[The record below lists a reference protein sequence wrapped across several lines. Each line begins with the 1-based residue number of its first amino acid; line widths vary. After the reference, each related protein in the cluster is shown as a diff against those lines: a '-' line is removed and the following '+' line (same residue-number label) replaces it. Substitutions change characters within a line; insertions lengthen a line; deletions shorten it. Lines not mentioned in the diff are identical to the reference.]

1 MNPIVLFDMDG
12 TLLDSIPPMAKCCN
26 LALARHSLPQHP
38 VQEYN
43 RMVGWGMERLI
54 RLACPQ
60 ESSEELIAA
69 VMKTYN
75 EIYQEECRLPGIIYP
90 GLADMLRLLRS
101 HGIHTAIISNKPE
114 NQASALFHSTFEEV
128 LDTVWGHREGYPH
141 KPDPTLAL
149 ELVRS
154 LEGRLLCYVG
164 DSGVDMELGYKLGV
178 PTIGVTWGTK
188 SREELESSGYAT
200 ALVDTADELEEVL
213 LSYCEL

>member
-26 LALARHSLPQHP
+26 LALARHGLPQHP
-38 VQEYN
+38 PLEYN

-54 RLACPQ
+54 RLACPP
-60 ESSEELIAA
+60 ESSPELTEA

-75 EIYQEECRLPGIIYP
+75 EIYSEECRLPGIIYP
-90 GLADMLRLLRS
+90 GLADLLRLLRS

-114 NQASALFHSTFEEV
+114 NQANALFHSTFEGL
-128 LDTVWGHREGYPH
+128 LDTVWGHRQGYPH

-154 LEGRLLCYVG
+154 LSGHLLCYVG
-164 DSGVDMELGYKLGV
+164 DSAVDMELGYNLGV

-188 SREELESSGYAT
+188 TREELSAAGYAT
-200 ALVDTADELEEVL
+200 TLVDNAAELEAAL
-213 LSYCEL
+213 LTYCEP